1 MIYLIL
7 ALICSALVSII
18 MRVSEKYDSGNI
30 GMLLVNYVVCLIIP
44 AMECGITNIFPAV
57 AGLDV
62 ALKLGITN
70 GILYLLG
77 FVFLQV
83 NTRKNGVVMTTIF
96 MKLGVLVPIV
106 VSIILFGEIPSIVQ
120 VLGFILAIAAIIL
133 INFEKEETSLDFK
146 WGLILML
153 LAGGGGDA
161 MSKVFEELGNQDL
174 SVQFLLYTF
183 LTALIICLGIVIYQ
197 KEKIGWEEIIWGTL
211 IGVPNF
217 LSTKFL
223 LYALRSVPAVIV
235 YPTYSI
241 AALVLVTFVGILLFK
256 EKLGVKQKI
265 AMTIIFV
272 ALIFLN
278 I

>member
-197 KEKIGWEEIIWGTL
+197 KEKIGWKEIIWGTL